1 MIGVV
6 KMPRSVVHVNL
17 SHYRV
22 DPARKCELCGGPVII
37 RNATGVCRTK
47 PACML
52 ENQRRRDIRNETAA
66 KSARSGSCT
75 ICGGGISK
83 RNKIPI
89 CRANAACRA
98 AGKKEHDRR
107 YHRNHK
113 DRPKPSHSRRQTI
126 LLPEDGIIDPVAVYI
141 AVHGIRKIAMTHRER
156 VEAVRQMLLRGDS
169 IREMCD
175 HLHVPPDTARKILD
189 ELGYECVR
197 NEHIAGSK
205 IMIILPKNR
214 KRGPKILSPHLPSV
228 KPSAGT
234 GGHEHSD

>member
-1 MIGVV
+1 MGVV
-6 KMPRSVVHVNL
+6 RMPRSVVHLNL
-17 SHYRV
+17 SQYQV
-22 DPARKCELCGGPVII
+22 DPARKCELCGGPVIT
-37 RNATGVCRTK
+37 RNATGVCRTTR
-47 PACML
+47 ACML
-52 ENQRRRDIRNETAA
+52 ENQRRRDIKSGTTARN
-66 KSARSGSCT
+66 ARNGSCT
-75 ICGGGISK
+75 ICGGAISR

-89 CRANAACRA
+89 CRSNAACRA

-126 LLPEDGIIDPVAVYI
+126 LLPEDGIIDPVAVHI

-175 HLHVPPDTARKILD
+175 HLHVPPATAREILD

-214 KRGPKILSPHLPSV
+214 RRGPKILAPHVPPV
-228 KPSAGT
+228 KPSATSGNR
-234 GGHEHSD
+234 EHA